1 MALTNLESILQNAGS
16 SFREVEF
23 SQGPTRGRDIR
34 TFPAEQQFP
43 VMANRLGQS
52 GTPARWVE
60 DRNKYAQQYK
70 GSTYIAIGAIARMA
84 AMQKAKVFR
93 KFKQK
98 GTWKTEEVSP
108 THPLVELLRDVNPVD
123 TEWDLWFYMVGWR
136 LLTGDSFLYKARNGF
151 GIPREIWPMPTQW
164 VKVLSGET
172 EMVGGYQ
179 IDSGAVGEN
188 FVVPP
193 EWMIHIKNPSLDW
206 SDSGRYYGTPS
217 IKAAATTIDLEDE
230 MHRRLYYQFK
240 NFAAPGMVFECTNR
254 LQPHQVHQLWA
265 NLFAQ
270 HSMADQTGAPMISH
284 SGLKLSGQYN
294 SGSVKEL
301 DYSSSLDRTLSIT
314 LATHGVP
321 KSVVGLGEGMT
332 SASME
337 GSLTQFCKMTVDPIL
352 EHISQHLTQ
361 KLASDFPGNLFIKL
375 GPCNVDSQQS
385 LRDNILTCLKCG
397 AITPDEVR
405 ELLMNLKPFGGE
417 LGDRPVM
424 ISGFQVIDPNT
435 GIPIE
440 PGQDPAGKT
449 PEKPDQNG
457 SAQPQA
463 KPVQVGR
470 MALNNAN

>member
-1 MALTNLESILQNAGS
+1 
-16 SFREVEF
+16 
-23 SQGPTRGRDIR
+23 
-34 TFPAEQQFP
+34 
-43 VMANRLGQS
+43 MANRLGPA
-52 GTPARWVE
+52 GNPARWVE

-108 THPLVELLRDVNPVD
+108 THPLVQLLRDVNPVD

-136 LLTGDSFLYKARNGF
+136 LLTGDSFLYKAKNGF
-151 GIPREIWPMPTQW
+151 GVPQQIWPMPTQW

-179 IDSGAVGEN
+179 INSGSLGDDW
-188 FVVPP
+188 VVPP
-193 EWMIHIKNPSLDW
+193 DWMIHVKNPSLDW

-240 NFAAPGMVFECTNR
+240 NFAAPGMVFECDKR

-321 KSVVGLGEGMT
+321 KEVVGLTDGSNKST
-332 SASME
+332 SEAA
-337 GSLTQFCKMTVDPIL
+337 LIVFAKNTVDPIL
-352 EHISQHLTQ
+352 EHLSQHLTQ

-405 ELLMNLKPFGGE
+405 ELLMQLKPFGGE
-417 LGDRPVM
+417 MGDRPVM
-424 ISGFQVIDPNT
+424 VSGFQIIDPAT
-435 GIPIE
+435 GNPVVPGEE
-440 PGQDPAGKT
+440 PSKT
-449 PEKPDQNG
+449 PEKSDQNG
-457 SAQPQA
+457 STPPKQA
-463 KPVQVGR
+463 QVGR
-470 MALNNAN
+470 MALNNSN